1 MKMRGLVV
9 AVLCAEAMC
18 VLGQSSQPVFQT
30 DLQSHGWHVDRGVLN
45 GSWLPQTLDF
55 SDDGSLWVAFPTEG
69 SQALQSRNLSSG
81 YEGKVLH
88 LAPSGNVIAEC
99 STGPTQWE
107 YLRLFARQTDGF
119 TLDAA
124 DKIVSYDSRCKEV
137 AQYPTGMRIGTAF
150 SPDRSLIYT
159 RSRDNNIHVLSN
171 GTLQVLKAFDL
182 PEGVNRKPVL
192 FGDRSVVF
200 PITVQTKGCYQTQFS
215 RMDVKTGKSEPWTTL
230 ECTRYN
236 LLGDDHIIY
245 TSLKGDSPLE
255 ITGGGSAST
264 AEYKPPKDTYIDRG
278 ILDGSNPVESPQS
291 LRVVEE
297 LIEAKGRHPSL
308 DMSGKFVGRDIV
320 LLDMHTGTALLTI
333 KVPMDTQN
341 YAYTLSRDGKEFA
354 VLLNSQLSIYR
365 VP

>member
-1 MKMRGLVV
+1 MKMGSLVV
-9 AVLCAEAMC
+9 AVLCAGSMC
-18 VLGQSSQPVFQT
+18 TLGQSSQTVFQT

-55 SDDGSLWVAFPTEG
+55 ADDDSLWIAFPTEG
-69 SQALQSRNLSSG
+69 SQALQSRSLSSG

-88 LAPSGNVIAEC
+88 LAQSGNVVVEC
-99 STGPTQWE
+99 STGPMQWE

-119 TLDAA
+119 TFDAA
-124 DKIVSYDSRCKEV
+124 DKLVSYDSHCKEV

-150 SPDRSLIYT
+150 SPDRALIYT

-171 GTLQVLKAFDL
+171 GTLQTLKAFDL

-200 PITVQTKGCYQTQFS
+200 PITVQTKGCYQMQLT
-215 RMDVKTGKSEPWTTL
+215 RIDVKTGKTESWTTL
-230 ECTRYN
+230 DCTRYN

-245 TSLKGDSPLE
+245 TSLKADSPLE
-255 ITGGGSAST
+255 ITGGGGST
-264 AEYKPPKDTYIDRG
+264 AEYMPPKDAYLDRS

-291 LRVVEE
+291 LRVAEE

-308 DMSGKFVGRDIV
+308 DRSGKFVGRDIV
-320 LLDMHTGTALLTI
+320 LLDMHTGTALLTV
-333 KVPMDTQN
+333 KVPMDSLT
-341 YAYTLSRDGKEFA
+341 YAYALSRDGKKFA
-354 VLLNSQLSIYR
+354 VLLNSQLTVYR